1 MRSAADRLL
10 PPGTAVVSRG
20 GFGVDEF
27 VLQVHLLMSCAVGTL
42 NVWLISRLAA
52 RVSTPIAGQVALVVA
67 AGWFNLINLDS
78 TIMSEGLALSGV
90 LLAILLALRHQAERV
105 DAGRRVEGD
114 LSRFHRYRPP
124 VAVGILLGFAAITRA
139 DLLLAGAFLCVW
151 AAAVRQPGWCSRA
164 VAALLAMALPI
175 VIVSAVQSS
184 RLDSP
189 VLLSTNSATAL
200 AANCDETY
208 SGPSL
213 GAWSYSCLETERGGE
228 MTEIEFSGVLL
239 KNGRAYVAG
248 HLGDLPKVVVVRL
261 GRTFGLYKPF
271 GSDSGVMWGR
281 WLGWGQYVAAILVLV
296 LRRRWLPT
304 PLRSLAVGFAL
315 AAAVTTVV
323 TYGNP
328 RFRYL
333 LEPLVVVAVAHALGG
348 SARPKTVG
356 ATDID
361 PGSAA
366 ESDQG
371 SGDLRDARGDLRVD
385 TRPT

>member
-1 MRSAADRLL
+1 MWTS
-10 PPGTAVVSRG
+10 SS
-20 GFGVDEF
+20 
-27 VLQVHLLMSCAVGTL
+27 LQVHLLMSCAVGTL

-200 AANCDETY
+200 AARTAMRLIRGRLWE
-208 SGPSL
+208 L
-213 GAWSYSCLETERGGE
+213 GATPAWRP
-228 MTEIEFSGVLL
+228 
-239 KNGRAYVAG
+239 NG
-248 HLGDLPKVVVVRL
+248 
-261 GRTFGLYKPF
+261 
-271 GSDSGVMWGR
+271 
-281 WLGWGQYVAAILVLV
+281 AA
-296 LRRRWLPT
+296 R
-304 PLRSLAVGFAL
+304 
-315 AAAVTTVV
+315 
-323 TYGNP
+323 
-328 RFRYL
+328 
-333 LEPLVVVAVAHALGG
+333 
-348 SARPKTVG
+348 
-356 ATDID
+356 
-361 PGSAA
+361 
-366 ESDQG
+366 
-371 SGDLRDARGDLRVD
+371 
-385 TRPT
+385 